1 MKKVY
6 QKPEAW
12 VETFVMDA
20 SIAAN
25 CDTPESIDT
34 ALMDSWNEAGGKDF
48 MSLDKYA
55 EIYNQSMGNASVCKH
70 TPTAMFGATMS

>member
-20 SIAAN
+20 SIAAA
-25 CDTPESIDT
+25 CDTLVSTDT
-34 ALMDSWNEAGGKDF
+34 ALMDSWEAAGGKDF
-48 MSLDKYA
+48 MSLNEYA
-55 EIYNQSMGNASVCKH
+55 EIYEQSMGNAPVCKH